1 MPTLNKLEYLDET
14 KQQIKNALNTNF
26 NSQIQDTDTFRSY
39 VSKINDIYTNWAKVT
54 GEGTS
59 LSLTPTKKG
68 RLQSTLKG
76 ATSQDGTPT
85 PESPIPIKV
94 VTGDNSIV
102 IQSKNLFEIKTPD
115 YTGQSAWASYGGA
128 NYTKLENG
136 YYFPQRYSSIGFQ
149 YDNLEVGENYTISF
163 DVFSNGSAS
172 VQVGLNVYQNHTEQN
187 YWKNYTATTTVQR
200 ITWTFTADVTNRI
213 AFNTG
218 STADRNFTITNI
230 QLEKGSATD
239 YVPYQQQT
247 YPISLGSME
256 LAEITENYQ
265 DYIYGSPNNWYKKNF
280 IGKVVL
286 DGTEAWTNM
295 GWSTSLGYA
304 FRTPIND
311 MKQTSSASDLP
322 NCISNYY
329 QNYTYNNLQ
338 STTIDYGIANR
349 TNYAQIVFRNDDYTS
364 ATDFK
369 DWLTTHNTTVYYIL
383 ATPTEEQI
391 TDTTLITQL
400 NNLYNA
406 TSQDGTT
413 YITCSSASD
422 SNEAIIIN
430 ATALMKGGI

>member
-54 GEGTS
+54 GEGTA
-59 LSLTPTKKG
+59 LNLTPTKKG

-85 PESPIPIKV
+85 PDTPIPIKV
-94 VTGDNSIV
+94 VTGDNSVV
-102 IQSKNLFEIKTPD
+102 IIGKNLYDKNNL
-115 YTGQSAWASYGGA
+115 Q
-128 NYTKLENG
+128 NG
-136 YYFPQRYSSIGFQ
+136 YVNNSGVFVANNSWKTTEFISVASST
-149 YDNLEVGENYTISF
+149 NYTIS
-163 DVFSNGSAS
+163 
-172 VQVGLNVYQNHTEQN
+172 NVINRYLICQ
-187 YWKNYTATTTVQR
+187 YTAPNEESFVGTR
-200 ITWTFTADVTNRI
+200 IDKNISTTFTTGATTKYIRI
-213 AFNTG
+213 SPFVFNN
-218 STADRNFTITNI
+218 SYEII
-230 QLEKGSATD
+230 QLEQGSTATD